1 MENLSINL
9 QRIAYLMIILVAGG
23 YLVIVG
29 KSLLAPLAFSGLFS
43 FLLLPICRRIER
55 FMPYRPLAILLSMAV
70 ALVPV
75 AMAIAFF
82 SYQFST
88 VLAELPAI
96 GAKLQQGV
104 EQAFS
109 WAQHILSIEAE
120 SLEEWLGKNL
130 TTFMDMPL
138 RFVGESLSSST
149 YLLGS
154 IILTALF
161 TFFLMLYR
169 TSFKYFMLAQIQPEN
184 REEANFILRQV
195 KMLVQEYLYG
205 MLLVIFILA
214 LLNSLGLWLIGIK
227 YAAFWGSLAACLAII
242 PYIGTTLGGILPFVY
257 ALATTGS
264 FWQPAAVVLLYS
276 SVQSLEGNFITP
288 KVVGNSVSINPMAA
302 ILSLF
307 LGGLMWGIS
316 GLILALPA
324 AAVVKV
330 IFEHIT
336 PLKPFSELL
345 SSNLYRNSQKFLEDY
360 DESRYRIGN
369 YFKKKR
375 YKD

>member
-23 YLVIVG
+23 YLIIAG

-55 FMPYRPLAILLSMAV
+55 FLPYRPLAILLSMAV

-169 TSFKYFMLAQIQPEN
+169 TSFKYFMLAQVQPEN

-375 YKD
+375 NKD